1 MTQANTR
8 ESGFEQLIERAL
20 VGSTIEERRNEGI
33 PLTAEFADRQT
44 PGDKFYW
51 GRPDDFKINE
61 AVDSRRLWSRGHTT
75 RPSRPMARSR
85 RYARAHRKRAE
96 TQNRDYRLA

>member
-20 VGSTIEERRNEGI
+20 VGSTIEDRLSQGI
-33 PLTAEFADRQT
+33 SLAPEFADRQT

-51 GRPDDFKINE
+51 GRPDDFDKDVAI
-61 AVDSRRLWSRGHTT
+61 DTRRLWSFLEATQRD
-75 RPSRPMARSR
+75 RLAEWICASAS
-85 RYARAHRKRAE
+85 RKRLSE
-96 TQNRDYRLA
+96 R

>member
-1 MTQANTR
+1 MSPQTNTR
-8 ESGFEQLIERAL
+8 EDGFEQLIERAL

-51 GRPDDFKINE
+51 GRPDDFKKNE
-61 AVDSRRLWSRGHTT
+61 AVDSRRLWSFLEATQRDLLDQWRGRGDMHE
-75 RPSRPMARSR
+75 RI
-85 RYARAHRKRAE
+85 
-96 TQNRDYRLA
+96 